1 MNIQYRWVLFVILAA
16 LGASCAAPARP
27 SDDAVFEFS
36 SGGAYHVEGYG
47 AWQTSLDAG
56 GTFTAVH
63 DVRGEVEEFGPYE
76 LTEAQ
81 NDELWAL
88 IHATGLQD
96 LSSSERLGLPD
107 EVQYTFSLIEKGQVH
122 EAALWAGDA
131 REHEALM
138 TLIEYIAALIE
149 EQTRQ
154 TAVLR

>member
-1 MNIQYRWVLFVILAA
+1 MDMQFRLVLLVVLAA
-16 LGASCAAPARP
+16 LGVSCASPARP
-27 SDDAVFEFS
+27 PDDAVFEFS

-76 LTEAQ
+76 LTKAQ

-88 IHATGLQD
+88 IRAAGLQD

-107 EVQYTFSLIEKGQVH
+107 EVQYTISLTEKGQVH
-122 EAALWAGDA
+122 EVALWVGDA

-138 TLIEYIAALIE
+138 TLIEHIAALIE
-149 EQTRQ
+149 EQTQQ